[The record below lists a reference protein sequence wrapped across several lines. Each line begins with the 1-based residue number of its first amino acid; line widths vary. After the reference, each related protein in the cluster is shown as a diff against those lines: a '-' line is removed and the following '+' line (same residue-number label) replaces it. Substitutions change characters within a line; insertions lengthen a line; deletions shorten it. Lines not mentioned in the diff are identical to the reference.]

1 MTSTAFETQV
11 QETIATSTGIPE
23 ETITMN
29 LNEPE
34 AKTLESNEQNNTNMK
49 EKKNNDV
56 LGIIILYTILIIFG
70 LCCCIGIILVIVIRQ
85 RKAKETKDVF
95 TRFSNA
101 RKSKKQSVVA
111 KDGTMIELH
120 NVAVAVDISQQ
131 PPQAISPRDRKKL
144 DEKEGYEPKM
154 TAI

>member
-1 MTSTAFETQV
+1 
-11 QETIATSTGIPE
+11 
-23 ETITMN
+23 MN

-49 EKKNNDV
+49 EKKNNGV

-70 LCCCIGIILVIVIRQ
+70 LSCCIGIILVIVIRQ

-101 RKSKKQSVVA
+101 KVRSKV
-111 KDGTMIELH
+111 
-120 NVAVAVDISQQ
+120 
-131 PPQAISPRDRKKL
+131 
-144 DEKEGYEPKM
+144 
-154 TAI
+154 